1 MAKIRKV
8 PSKYTAGLKKSTAAK
23 RATEIRK
30 RAKGEVKGKDKYK
43 PLPGDKKAKTKPSKY
58 TVRAG
63 NVRKAILEKATTLK
77 GSQDERFVSAVA
89 SVTGVPKSIV
99 RKVYDKGLA
108 AWAIGHR
115 PGTTAAQW
123 ARARVYSFIT
133 GGKTSRTADQQLY
146 IQAKKATKDKKKYR
160 LP

>member
-30 RAKGEVKGKDKYK
+30 RAKGKVKGEDKYK
-43 PLPGDKKAKTKPSKY
+43 PLPGDKTAKTKPSKY

-63 NVRKAILEKATTLK
+63 NVRKAILEKATKLK

-108 AWAIGHR
+108 AWATGHR
-115 PGTTAAQW
+115 PGATAAQW

-133 GGKTSRTADQQLY
+133 GGKTTRTADQQLY
-146 IQAKKATKDKKKYR
+146 MQAKKATKDKKKYK

>member
-43 PLPGDKKAKTKPSKY
+43 PLPGDKKAKTKPSQY
-58 TVRAG
+58 TIKAG

-89 SVTGVPKSIV
+89 SVTGVPKRIV
-99 RKVYDKGLA
+99 RRVYDKGLA
-108 AWAIGHR
+108 AWAVGHR

-133 GGKTSRTADQQLY
+133 GGKTTRTADQQLY
-146 IQAKKATKDKKKYR
+146 IEAKKATKDKRKYK

>member
-8 PSKYTAGLKKSTAAK
+8 PTKYTAGLKKSTAAK

-30 RAKGEVKGKDKYK
+30 RAKGDIKGKDKYK
-43 PLPGDKKAKTKPSKY
+43 PLPGDKKAKTKPSQY
-58 TVRAG
+58 TIKAG

-77 GSQDERFVSAVA
+77 GPQDERFVSAVA

-99 RKVYDKGLA
+99 RQVYDKGLA
-108 AWAIGHR
+108 AWAVGHR

-133 GGKTSRTADQQLY
+133 GGKTTRTADQQLY
-146 IQAKKATKDKKKYR
+146 IKAKKATKDKNKYR

>member
-108 AWAIGHR
+108 AWAVGHR

-146 IQAKKATKDKKKYR
+146 IQAKKATKDKTKYR

>member
-1 MAKIRKV
+1 MAKIRRV
-8 PSKYTAGLKKSTAAK
+8 APKYTAGLKKSTAAK

-30 RAKGEVKGKDKYK
+30 RSKGDVSKSDKYK
-43 PLPGDKKAKTKPSKY
+43 PLPGDKTAKTKPSQY
-58 TVRAG
+58 TIKAG
-63 NVRKAILEKATTLK
+63 NVRKEILEKTTTLK
-77 GSQDERFVSAVA
+77 GPQDDRFVSAVA

-108 AWAIGHR
+108 AWAVRHR
-115 PGTTAAQW
+115 PGATAAQW

-133 GGKTSRTADQQLY
+133 GGKTTRTADQTLY
-146 IQAKKATKDKKKYR
+146 LEAKKATKEKRKYR

>member
-30 RAKGEVKGKDKYK
+30 RAKGDVKGKDKYK

-146 IQAKKATKDKKKYR
+146 IQAKKATEDKKKYR

>member
-108 AWAIGHR
+108 AWAVGHR

>member
-8 PSKYTAGLKKSTAAK
+8 PTRYTAGLKQSTAAK

-30 RAKGEVKGKDKYK
+30 RSKGEVKGKDKYK
-43 PLPGDKKAKTKPSKY
+43 PLPGDKVAKTKPSQY
-58 TVRAG
+58 TIKAG
-63 NVRKAILEKATTLK
+63 EVRKAILEKATTLK
-77 GSQDERFVSAVA
+77 GPQDDRFVSAVA
-89 SVTGVPKSIV
+89 SVTGVPKNII
-99 RKVYDKGLA
+99 RQVYDKGLA
-108 AWAIGHR
+108 AWAVGHR

-133 GGKTSRTADQQLY
+133 GGKTTRTADQTLY
-146 IQAKKATKDKKKYR
+146 LQAKKATKEKRKYR

>member
-1 MAKIRKV
+1 MAKIRRV
-8 PSKYTAGLKKSTAAK
+8 APKYTAGLKKSTAAK

-30 RAKGEVKGKDKYK
+30 RSKGDVSKSDKYK
-43 PLPGDKKAKTKPSKY
+43 PLPGDKTAKTKPSQY
-58 TVRAG
+58 TIKAG
-63 NVRKAILEKATTLK
+63 NVRKAILEKSTTLK
-77 GSQDERFVSAVA
+77 GPQDDRFVSAVA

-108 AWAIGHR
+108 AWAVGHR
-115 PGTTAAQW
+115 PGATAAQW

-133 GGKTSRTADQQLY
+133 GGKTTRTADQTLY
-146 IQAKKATKDKKKYR
+146 LEAKKATKQKRKYR

>member
-8 PSKYTAGLKKSTAAK
+8 PTKYTAGLKKSTASK

-30 RAKGEVKGKDKYK
+30 RSKGDVSKADKYK
-43 PLPGDKKAKTKPSKY
+43 PLPGDKVGKTKPSKY
-58 TVRAG
+58 TIKAG
-63 NVRKAILEKATTLK
+63 TVRKAILEKATKLK
-77 GSQDERFVSAVA
+77 GPQDDRFVSAVA
-89 SVTGVPKSIV
+89 SVTGVPKSII

-108 AWAIGHR
+108 AWAVGHR
-115 PGTTAAQW
+115 PGATAAQW

-133 GGKTSRTADQQLY
+133 GGKTTRTADQTLY
-146 IQAKKATKDKKKYR
+146 LQAKKATKNKSNYR

>member
-8 PSKYTAGLKKSTAAK
+8 PSKYVAGLKKSTAAK
-23 RATEIRK
+23 RAAEIRK

-43 PLPGDKKAKTKPSKY
+43 PLAGDKVAKTKPSQY
-58 TVRAG
+58 TIKAG

-77 GSQDERFVSAVA
+77 GPQDERFVSAVA
-89 SVTGVPKSIV
+89 SVTGVPKSII
-99 RKVYDKGLA
+99 RQVYDKGLA
-108 AWAIGHR
+108 AWAVGHR

-123 ARARVYSFIT
+123 ARARVYSFLT
-133 GGKTSRTADQQLY
+133 GGKTTRTADQTLY
-146 IQAKKATKDKKKYR
+146 LQAKKATKDKRKYR